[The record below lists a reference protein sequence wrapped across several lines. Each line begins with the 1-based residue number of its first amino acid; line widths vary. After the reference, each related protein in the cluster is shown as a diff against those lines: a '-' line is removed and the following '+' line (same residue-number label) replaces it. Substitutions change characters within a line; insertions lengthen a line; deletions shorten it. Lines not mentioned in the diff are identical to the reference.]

1 MELKPMYGSENAV
14 CWFAMDYAEDEYKL
28 EHLAVRFKTADIK
41 KDFQEKFEA
50 CQKELKDNPPPK
62 TNEEVNWIKKH
73 IEHEN
78 KNKNIHPKKKEFQL
92 RTVKTSPPTLLKG
105 IKRVDQIDRKERWKC
120 VPKFKIL
127 SSQAFYFIS
136 P

>member
-1 MELKPMYGSENAV
+1 MGDMKILKHPVRKTFRLLQRREQIHKISCNHLITTDMELKPMYGSENAV

-62 TNEEVNWIKKH
+62 TNEEVN
-73 IEHEN
+73 
-78 KNKNIHPKKKEFQL
+78 
-92 RTVKTSPPTLLKG
+92 
-105 IKRVDQIDRKERWKC
+105 
-120 VPKFKIL
+120 
-127 SSQAFYFIS
+127 
-136 P
+136 